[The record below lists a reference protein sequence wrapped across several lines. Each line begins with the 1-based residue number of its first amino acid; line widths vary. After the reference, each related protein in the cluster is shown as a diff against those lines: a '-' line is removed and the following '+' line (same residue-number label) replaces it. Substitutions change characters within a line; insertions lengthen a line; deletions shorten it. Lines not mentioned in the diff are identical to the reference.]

1 MIHKE
6 YYPYLIIYGKFRQY
20 IPSDLKVPEKIA
32 ALYVKPKTFRKN
44 GLIYHSFDEAYLILD
59 GEWYV
64 FKDLLSFWV
73 FLSQYKNVD
82 IYTYDSDMII
92 PLIKIKKEDL
102 EKAGDLKEKVMDLL
116 DKIGD
121 IYIYNQGRFK
131 YLFSKEKNIKI
142 KEIRAIWDVPKKD
155 LVEAGTDNK
164 IFHPYYIE
172 ENEYTKITK
181 AIYNVILDVWDLFK
195 EMKMPYFYSFTST
208 NAFYILHKHGVNYY
222 GYRGE
227 NTAYE
232 IVGHRGGL
240 IGMKDVGYF
249 EGQYYKLDINSAYPY
264 AMLSELPY
272 GLVDSIDDPSIN
284 DIKDQI
290 GIFDLEY
297 TISKPLISVKFAN
310 ETLLGSG
317 RIRSIVTTPELEII
331 KKCGSIKKIHKAFI
345 YSKKAFLK
353 DVILELYNLRQKHR
367 GVKRKIIKVLM
378 NAIYGKFSQTIKSKG
393 KLYLSGFAF
402 PAVSAYITGIIRAKL
417 INLIE
422 KAGWDNVFYFDT
434 DGLIVN
440 EKGFERLKDLIGN
453 EIGKLKIEEK
463 GSNIEIIAPKFYS
476 IEGKIK
482 FAGIPKDAVI
492 EGDFIF
498 YMKRED
504 SEKNIRYKEYISKKS
519 YKEDSMYLYKNFPN
533 FEEYSLHFDYVQKEV
548 PILYSN
554 I

>member
-6 YYPYLIIYGKFRQY
+6 YYPYLIVYRKFEQY
-20 IPSDLKVPEKIA
+20 IPSELKVPEKVA
-32 ALYVKPKTFRKN
+32 ALYIKPKAFRKH

-59 GEWYV
+59 DEWYI

-73 FLSQYKNVD
+73 FLSTCKNLD
-82 IYTYDSDMII
+82 IYTYDANTII

-102 EKAGDLKEKVMDLL
+102 EKAGDLKDKVIDLL
-116 DKIGD
+116 DQLGNVHV
-121 IYIYNQGRFK
+121 YNQGRFK
-131 YLFSKEKNIKI
+131 YLSIKEKNIKI

-155 LVEAGTDNK
+155 LIEAETDNK
-164 IFHPYYIE
+164 VSYPSYIE
-172 ENEYTKITK
+172 ENEYIKITK
-181 AIYNVILDVWDLFK
+181 AIYDVILDVWDLFK
-195 EMKMPYFYSFTST
+195 EMKMHYFYPFTST
-208 NAFYILHKHGVNYY
+208 NAFHILYKHGVNYY

-249 EGQYYKLDINSAYPY
+249 EGGYYKLDINSAYPY

-272 GLVDSIDDPSIN
+272 GLVDSIEDPSIN

-290 GIFDLEY
+290 GIFDIEY
-297 TISKPLISVKFAN
+297 VINKPLISVKFAN

-317 RIRSIVTTPELEII
+317 KIRSIVTTPELEII
-331 KKCGSIKKIHKAFI
+331 KKYGSIKKIHKAFI

-353 DVILELYNLRQKHR
+353 DIILELYNLRQKHR
-367 GVKRKIIKVLM
+367 GVKRKITKVLM

-393 KLYLSGFAF
+393 KLYLSSFAF
-402 PAVSAYITGIIRAKL
+402 PAISTYITGIIRTML

-422 KAGWDNVFYFDT
+422 KAGWGNVFYFDT

-440 EKGFERLKDLIGN
+440 EKGFERLKDMLGN

-476 IEGKIK
+476 IDGKIK

-492 EGDFIF
+492 EGDYIF

-519 YKEDSMYLYKNFPN
+519 YKEDSMYLYKNFPS
-533 FEEYSLHFDYVQKEV
+533 FEEYNIYFDYIQKEG